1 VPAFTSVVFWLDGV
15 IVPPVWQCARAVIEA
30 EGVAVTPALCFR
42 LIDLAGELKTGATDS
57 EQFCR
62 RVIEHAPVKL
72 SPPQL
77 AAAIERRIEP
87 IFGVVQVMNELA
99 RASYRLA
106 VLADYPPLWMSTA
119 LSRGGLERLLVEH
132 QVVMTAQYASAD
144 LFTAI
149 GRMLAVL
156 QLKIEDSLLVDADPL
171 RGMALLRAGF
181 KTATFVDAPRL
192 RREFV
197 LRAMLPARGLSL
209 RDMMADIS
217 A

>member
-1 VPAFTSVVFWLDGV
+1 MPAFTSVVFWLDGV
-15 IVPPVWQCARAVIEA
+15 IVPPVWQCARAVLEA
-30 EGVAVTPALCFR
+30 EGVAVTSGLCFT
-42 LIDLAGELKTGATDS
+42 LIDLAEELKTGTTDS

-62 RVIEHAPVKL
+62 RVIERVPVKL

-77 AAAIERRIEP
+77 AVAIERRIEP
-87 IFGVVQVMNELA
+87 IAGVVQVMDELA
-99 RASYRLA
+99 KASYRLA
-106 VLADYPPLWMSTA
+106 VLADYPRLWVATA
-119 LSRGGLERLLVEH
+119 LSRGGLERLLAEH
-132 QVVMTAQYASAD
+132 QVAMAGQYASAD
-144 LFTAI
+144 LVTAV
-149 GRMLAVL
+149 GRMLAAL
-156 QLKIEDSLLVDADPL
+156 QLKSEDSLLVDADPL

-209 RDMMADIS
+209 RDMLADMS